1 MTLITRKNPMWL
13 DELKKKMKSC
23 QIKDLPSKI
32 FEVPKALTET
42 VYLRK
47 IIEFSVATNFGIAAI
62 STHIEKS
69 TRRVRYWSIWIM
81 FDQLKKWININVAEY
96 MSHFQSTIPTTWSKN
111 WTKWDRVS
119 QQNTISCWTSS
130 LRLIFIFYYMQ
141 PKHFQP
147 WKKVKDTAKFFTV
160 LWKLL

>member
-1 MTLITRKNPMWL
+1 
-13 DELKKKMKSC
+13 MKSC

-69 TRRVRYWSIWIM
+69 TRRVRY
-81 FDQLKKWININVAEY
+81 
-96 MSHFQSTIPTTWSKN
+96 
-111 WTKWDRVS
+111 
-119 QQNTISCWTSS
+119 
-130 LRLIFIFYYMQ
+130 
-141 PKHFQP
+141 
-147 WKKVKDTAKFFTV
+147 
-160 LWKLL
+160 